1 MLSPEAPVVLLLH
14 GGLDNLSGK
23 TGLAMLRYRHGP
35 ILAVI
40 DPAHAGADLESVT
53 GIARPVPVLASM
65 QAALALLPTSAA
77 RPVAVVGLAPSGG
90 RLPPALRADL
100 LVALAAGW
108 SVASGLHTRLG
119 DDPELVA
126 CRQDGAWIWDLRQE
140 PADLP
145 VASGRAARLPCRRL
159 LAVGTD
165 MAVGK
170 MSACLE
176 LLAAARRQGL
186 EARFIGTGQAGLL
199 ISGQGVPLDAVR
211 VDYAAGAIEQ
221 AVLEAAA
228 PADSANPAASA
239 ARVNPAAPADQAA
252 LSNPSNPAAPSGST
266 GPIAWPDS
274 IDSLDQADALG
285 QAGPAGPDTWLLV
298 EGQGSLCHP
307 GSTATLPLIRGSQP
321 TDLLLVHRAGQTSIR
336 NHPEVAVPPLR
347 EVIDAVERLAAL
359 GRPKGSAPA
368 PKVRAIA
375 LNTAHLDGAEA
386 LQALDATAA
395 STGLF
400 CADPVRQGGE
410 RLWEVLLA
418 D

>member
-1 MLSPEAPVVLLLH
+1 MLSAEAPVVLLLH

-23 TGLAMLRYRHGP
+23 TGLAMLRYRPGP

-40 DPAHAGADLESVT
+40 DPAHAGADLETVT

-65 QAALALLPTSAA
+65 QAALPLRPASGPP
-77 RPVAVVGLAPSGG
+77 PVAVVGLAPSGG

-108 SVASGLHTRLG
+108 SAASGLHTRLG
-119 DDPELVA
+119 DDPELA
-126 CRQDGAWIWDLRQE
+126 ASCRDGAWIWDLRQE

-145 VASGRAARLPCRRL
+145 VASGRAASLPCRRL

-176 LLAAARRQGL
+176 LLAAARRRGL
-186 EARFIGTGQAGLL
+186 DARFIGTGQAGLL

-211 VDYAAGAIEQ
+211 VDYAAGAVEQ
-221 AVLEAAA
+221 AVLAAA
-228 PADSANPAASA
+228 EPTGAA
-239 ARVNPAAPADQAA
+239 
-252 LSNPSNPAAPSGST
+252 GSRD
-266 GPIAWPDS
+266 GAGSW
-274 IDSLDQADALG
+274 QV
-285 QAGPAGPDTWLLV
+285 AGPAGLDTWLLV
-298 EGQGSLCHP
+298 EGQGSICHP

-336 NHPEVAVPPLR
+336 NHAEVAMPPLD

-359 GRPKGSAPA
+359 GRPAGAAPA
-368 PKVRAIA
+368 PRVRAIA
-375 LNTAHLDGAEA
+375 LNTAHLDEPAA
-386 LQALDATAA
+386 QQALVATAA
-395 STGLF
+395 STGLP
-400 CADPVRQGGE
+400 CSDPVRQGGE
-410 RLWEVLLA
+410 GLWQVLLGE
-418 D
+418 